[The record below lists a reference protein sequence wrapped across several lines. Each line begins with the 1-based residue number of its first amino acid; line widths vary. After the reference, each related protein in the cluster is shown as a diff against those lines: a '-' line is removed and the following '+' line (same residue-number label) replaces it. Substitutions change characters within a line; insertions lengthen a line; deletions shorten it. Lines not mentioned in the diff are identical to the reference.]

1 MVATAQQ
8 LLDLVGETVTAEST
22 ALAQGIVDKA
32 ILYVEQY
39 QAGNEPDPSVP
50 VVVPA
55 SIVDGAVLACAEDIW
70 VRTKAQNGIVLTN
83 YDSGEDGGGVVV
95 RIGRDPL
102 VPVRPLLAPWY
113 PPLGFA

>member
-1 MVATAQQ
+1 MV
-8 LLDLVGETVTAEST
+8 VTAEQLLGQVNATVTPAST
-22 ALAQGIVDKA
+22 ALAQLIVDKA
-32 ILYVEQY
+32 LLYVAKY
-39 QAGNEPDPSVP
+39 RLDSEPDPDVP
-50 VVVPA
+50 AVVPEVIDD
-55 SIVDGAVLACAEDIW
+55 SAVLACAEDIW

-83 YDSGEDGGGVVV
+83 YDSGEDGAGVVV